1 MRIVLYILL
10 IFTASPL
17 WAQTMLVVEKP
28 GTVNRQIY
36 YAGDH
41 IQIKTKDGLKISG
54 PINLI
59 SDSSI
64 VIDYVNTID
73 YENIEAVYK
82 STKLLNLFGTALLGG
97 GIMYISL
104 DLLNGGYRHKSV
116 VSSQNFWIASGIVVT
131 GTVMKI
137 FSRKKQNLTNG
148 KYRIKVL
155 KP

>member
-1 MRIVLYILL
+1 M
-10 IFTASPL
+10 
-17 WAQTMLVVEKP
+17 
-28 GTVNRQIY
+28 
-36 YAGDH
+36 
-41 IQIKTKDGLKISG
+41 
-54 PINLI
+54 
-59 SDSSI
+59 

-82 STKLLNLFGTALLGG
+82 STKLLNIFGTALMGG

-116 VSSQNFWIASGIVVT
+116 VSSRNFWIASGIVVT